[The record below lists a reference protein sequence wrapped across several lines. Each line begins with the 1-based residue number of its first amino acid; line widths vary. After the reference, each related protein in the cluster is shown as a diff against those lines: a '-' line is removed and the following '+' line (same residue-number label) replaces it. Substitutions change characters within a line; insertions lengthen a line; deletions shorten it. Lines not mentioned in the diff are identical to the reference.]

1 MHSAIEGHKLC
12 CTLELPIELLKC
24 WLPQTHP
31 RPITWVPGAG
41 PRHPRQL
48 QPAWAPSS
56 SNCAVGT
63 STGHLSWQPVG
74 YSVVLSFGGFPGGS
88 EVKASACN
96 VGDLGSIPGLGRSP
110 GEGNGNSLQ
119 YSCLEIMDRGI
130 YFIHSISSVYII
142 PNLPILPTPPFP
154 PLVSIHLFSTFVSL
168 FLFCK

>member
-96 VGDLGSIPGLGRSP
+96 VGDLGSIPGLERSP
-110 GEGNGNSLQ
+110 GGGHGNPLQ
-119 YSCLEIMDRGI
+119 YSCLGNPHRER
-130 YFIHSISSVYII
+130 SSWGRKESDITEQLNTHINAVEWIDD
-142 PNLPILPTPPFP
+142 
-154 PLVSIHLFSTFVSL
+154 
-168 FLFCK
+168 FLLWP